1 MSRIKIKL
9 EENGQGLEVELD
21 DLDVPI
27 DELGIKALKIVG
39 GLGDWIDKQQKSNQ
53 QTTR

>member
-27 DELGIKALKIVG
+27 DELGVKALKIVG
-39 GLGDWIDKQQKSNQ
+39 GLGDWIDSTKTNQ
-53 QTTR
+53 QPAR

>member
-27 DELGIKALKIVG
+27 DELGVKALKIVG
-39 GLGDWIDKQQKSNQ
+39 GLGDWIDGVKTNQ
-53 QTTR
+53 QPAR